1 MSVKKKFAI
10 IGLGTFGSQVA
21 IDLANQRAEVIAIDQ
36 SAERVDSLKG
46 LIEEVFQLDASNRLQ
61 LSKVLGSHIH
71 TAIISTGDSMEPS
84 IMAAYNCAKL
94 GIPEIIVKALSNEHQ
109 QILEMVGATRIVY
122 PEKEAATRLA
132 GRLLSSNLLDYIPV
146 SADFSI
152 AEISAPS
159 FMVGKT
165 LADLNLRRQFAIQ
178 VIAIKCAAQGGE
190 QIHLLDVAQH
200 LIGGGDRL
208 IVAGR
213 QDEIL
218 RLQEER

>member
-1 MSVKKKFAI
+1 MNIKKKFVV

-21 IDLANQRAEVIAIDQ
+21 IDLARQRAEVIAIDNN
-36 SAERVDSLKG
+36 AERVDQVKEM
-46 LIEEVFQLDASNRLQ
+46 IEEIFQLDATNRAQ
-61 LSKVLGSHIH
+61 LSTVLGSHIH

-84 IMAAYNCAKL
+84 IMTTYNCAKL
-94 GIPEIIVKALSNEHQ
+94 GIPEIIVKAVSNEHQ

-132 GRLLSSNLLDYIPV
+132 GRLLNSNLLDYIPV

-152 AEISAPS
+152 AEIEVPG
-159 FMVGKT
+159 FMLGKT
-165 LADLNLRRQFAIQ
+165 LADLDLRNQFAIQ
-178 VIAIKCAAQGGE
+178 VIAIKCADEGSE

-200 LIGGGDRL
+200 EIGTGDRL

-213 QDEIL
+213 QEEVL
-218 RLQEER
+218 RLQEKK